1 MATSRVDWRVS
12 GDTHEYRRK
21 SQKHTQ
27 RGTKKNTEKKNAG
40 NTASAKDAFVDVAAS
55 ARDVLCAARGGRG
68 ELGVAARVARS
79 ARAPFA
85 PFCAALSTRLA
96 DELRDKAHAFC
107 AAADYADAEAHQ
119 EEADAVPEAYLGAVA
134 GTVRRCSK
142 LLESLEDELR
152 KPSAGQ
158 ATDDAGRSE
167 TEASDGD
174 DVALDDT
181 PPRHLP
187 EGVVHLR
194 AAFDDVIEALSAAYG
209 ARERDWLENALERV
223 VRRLPEGDDY
233 ASLLE
238 GPLQGRAVAEAA
250 GCLERSLTRCRRV
263 AAPRRP
269 CGRVSRA
276 AVDAVLAGKSV
287 PVVDDD
293 EAVDPAKALA
303 AMADDF
309 VRDRLL
315 APALDAAAASVAVVT
330 TKRRPSVFQTDDG
343 GDDGPPPAFY
353 DVVRAARVAATS
365 WRGRLAVLAPRLEA
379 SDAAAAAAARA
390 LDAAAQRTADGLG
403 EALGRA
409 RQSGDYAMRDEPS
422 VLKPT
427 KATVAFRDAL
437 LQRAAAADHAFAAHD
452 DLLATWRKSLAAHAS
467 RAVEA
472 HLTSVKVSRAGA
484 FVLARD
490 LDEIRKGAAPL
501 GSNEADARF
510 SRLREGV
517 GVFELDAEQLA
528 YVALKPGG
536 AFASLPRD
544 ELVRRILRRADAWN
558 FRGKRA
564 KWVEELVASLEAS

>member
-1 MATSRVDWRVS
+1 MS
-12 GDTHEYRRK
+12 GFAALLFGGILLLVLGPPLFTD
-21 SQKHTQ
+21 
-27 RGTKKNTEKKNAG
+27 
-40 NTASAKDAFVDVAAS
+40 DADAERLGYFG
-55 ARDVLCAARGGRG
+55 RDYEG
-68 ELGVAARVARS
+68 ELCGQIGRRDLRDRPFVYFLQPHNLSS
-79 ARAPFA
+79 AVCVRACP
-85 PFCAALSTRLA
+85 LLA
-96 DELRDKAHAFC
+96 DELAC
-107 AAADYADAEAHQ
+107 DYAFEA
-119 EEADAVPEAYLGAVA
+119 APTATKRGVLG
-134 GTVRRCSK
+134 RRCFAAHRTRAH
-142 LLESLEDELR
+142 SL
-152 KPSAGQ
+152 AC
-158 ATDDAGRSE
+158 
-167 TEASDGD
+167 
-174 DVALDDT
+174 
-181 PPRHLP
+181 LP
-187 EGVVHLR
+187 
-194 AAFDDVIEALSAAYG
+194 
-209 ARERDWLENALERV
+209 
-223 VRRLPEGDDY
+223 
-233 ASLLE
+233 
-238 GPLQGRAVAEAA
+238 
-250 GCLERSLTRCRRV
+250 
-263 AAPRRP
+263 
-269 CGRVSRA
+269 
-276 AVDAVLAGKSV
+276 
-287 PVVDDD
+287 
-293 EAVDPAKALA
+293 VDPALA
-303 AMADDF
+303 ATADDF

-315 APALDAAAASVAVVT
+315 APALDAAAANVAVT
-330 TKRRPSVFQTDDG
+330 QPKRRPSVFQTDDG
-343 GDDGPPPAFY
+343 ADDGPPPAFY

-365 WRGRLAVLAPRLEA
+365 WRGRLAVLAPRLET

>member
-1 MATSRVDWRVS
+1 M
-12 GDTHEYRRK
+12 Y
-21 SQKHTQ
+21 
-27 RGTKKNTEKKNAG
+27 
-40 NTASAKDAFVDVAAS
+40 
-55 ARDVLCAARGGRG
+55 
-68 ELGVAARVARS
+68 
-79 ARAPFA
+79 
-85 PFCAALSTRLA
+85 
-96 DELRDKAHAFC
+96 
-107 AAADYADAEAHQ
+107 
-119 EEADAVPEAYLGAVA
+119 
-134 GTVRRCSK
+134 
-142 LLESLEDELR
+142 
-152 KPSAGQ
+152 
-158 ATDDAGRSE
+158 
-167 TEASDGD
+167 
-174 DVALDDT
+174 
-181 PPRHLP
+181 
-187 EGVVHLR
+187 LR

-269 CGRVSRA
+269 CGRVAKA

-287 PVVDDD
+287 PVVVDDD
-293 EAVDPAKALA
+293 AAADPAKALA
-303 AMADDF
+303 ATAVDF

-315 APALDAAAASVAVVT
+315 APALDAAAASVAERQ

-343 GDDGPPPAFY
+343 GNDGPPPAFY

-501 GSNEADARF
+501 GSNEADARLG
-510 SRLREGV
+510 RLREGV

>member
-1 MATSRVDWRVS
+1 MTASRGRVDGVTASRGRVDGVTAS
-12 GDTHEYRRK
+12 TGRLDGVK
-21 SQKHTQ
+21 AQKQKHDDT
-27 RGTKKNTEKKNAG
+27 
-40 NTASAKDAFVDVAAS
+40 
-55 ARDVLCAARGGRG
+55 
-68 ELGVAARVARS
+68 
-79 ARAPFA
+79 
-85 PFCAALSTRLA
+85 
-96 DELRDKAHAFC
+96 
-107 AAADYADAEAHQ
+107 
-119 EEADAVPEAYLGAVA
+119 GAVA
-134 GTVRRCSK
+134 GTVRRCAK
-142 LLESLEDELR
+142 LLESLEDELN

-187 EGVVHLR
+187 EGVVYLR
-194 AAFDDVIEALSAAYG
+194 AAFDDVIEALSAAYV

-269 CGRVSRA
+269 CGRVSKA
-276 AVDAVLAGKSV
+276 AVDAVLAGRRV

-293 EAVDPAKALA
+293 EAADPAKALA
-303 AMADDF
+303 ATADDF

-315 APALDAAAASVAVVT
+315 APALDAAAANVAVVT

-422 VLKPT
+422 S
-427 KATVAFRDAL
+427 A
-437 LQRAAAADHAFAAHD
+437 
-452 DLLATWRKSLAAHAS
+452 
-467 RAVEA
+467 
-472 HLTSVKVSRAGA
+472 
-484 FVLARD
+484 
-490 LDEIRKGAAPL
+490 
-501 GSNEADARF
+501 
-510 SRLREGV
+510 
-517 GVFELDAEQLA
+517 
-528 YVALKPGG
+528 
-536 AFASLPRD
+536 
-544 ELVRRILRRADAWN
+544 
-558 FRGKRA
+558 
-564 KWVEELVASLEAS
+564 